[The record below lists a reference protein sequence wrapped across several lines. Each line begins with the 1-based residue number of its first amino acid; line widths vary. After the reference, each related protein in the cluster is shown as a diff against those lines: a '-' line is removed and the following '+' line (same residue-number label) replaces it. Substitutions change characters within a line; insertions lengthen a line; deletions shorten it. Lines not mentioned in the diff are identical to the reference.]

1 MIDLINEILQT
12 LRNNKLRTSLT
23 GFAVAWGIFML
34 IVLLGMSRGVFNSF
48 NSHASEQGNNQITI
62 WGGNTSK
69 AFKGYKENRRI
80 RLRENDMETL
90 ESEYPSRIATA
101 TSMVSIDTAEISTP
115 RDYVTGGIT
124 GVYPMVARSR
134 GIKII
139 YGRFINQRDL
149 DERRKVLVISK
160 DNAEV
165 LFNDASKAVGSTVKC
180 MNLAFSIAGVYDD
193 GGRSES
199 YAPFSTVENLAG
211 NTGYVGNIRLEVQG
225 LENIADGE
233 ALENEVRATLGR
245 VHQFDPEDQSAVWIW
260 NQFVQFLTMGGALN
274 ILNIA
279 IWVIGLFT
287 MLSGIIGVSNIM
299 FVSVRERTHE
309 IGIRRAIGAKP
320 HNILIQIIF
329 ESVAITALFGYIGI
343 LLGIGATEII
353 DSMFGNSDF
362 LKNPTVDI
370 RLAIYVNIVL
380 IIAGALAGLFPALR
394 ALKIKPVEA
403 LRDE

>member
-80 RLRENDMETL
+80 RLRENDMGTL

-180 MNLAFSIAGVYDD
+180 MNLA
-193 GGRSES
+193 
-199 YAPFSTVENLAG
+199 FSTVENLAG

>member
-34 IVLLGMSRGVFNSF
+34 IILLGMSRGVLNSF
-48 NSHASEQGNNQITI
+48 NDHASDQGNNQITI
-62 WGGNTSK
+62 YGGNTSM

-80 RLRENDMETL
+80 RLRETDLDVL
-90 ESEYPSRIATA
+90 ESEYPDRVSMA
-101 TSMVSIDTAEISTP
+101 TSMVSIDTAEISTT
-115 RDYVTGGIT
+115 RDYITGGIT
-124 GVYPMVARSR
+124 GVYPTVLKSR
-134 GIKII
+134 GVNITS
-139 YGRFINQRDL
+139 GRFINQRDL
-149 DERRKVLVISK
+149 DERRKVLVISQT
-160 DNAEV
+160 NAEV
-165 LFNDASKAVGSTVKC
+165 LFKNADTAVGSTVKC
-180 MNLAFSIAGVYDD
+180 MGLAFNIVGIYDN

-199 YAPFSTVENLAG
+199 YAPFTTVENLAG
-211 NTGYVGNIRLEVQG
+211 NTGYIGNIRLDVKNLSTIQ
-225 LENIADGE
+225 DGE
-233 ALENEVRATLGR
+233 ALEQEVRSTLGR
-245 VHQFDPEDQSAVWIW
+245 VHQFDSNDQSAVWIW
-260 NQFVQFLTMGGALN
+260 NQFVQFLTMGGALK

-320 HNILIQIIF
+320 RNILVQIIF
-329 ESVAITALFGYIGI
+329 ESVAITALFGYVGI
-343 LLGIGATEII
+343 LLGIGGTELV
-353 DSMFGNSDF
+353 DSMFGNSNF

-370 RLAIYVNIVL
+370 RLAIYVTIVL

>member
-1 MIDLINEILQT
+1 MVDLINEILQT

-34 IVLLGMSRGVFNSF
+34 IVLLGMSRGVLNSF
-48 NSHASEQGNNQITI
+48 NDHASEQGNNQITI
-62 WGGNTSK
+62 WGGSTSM

-80 RLRENDMETL
+80 RLRETDLGVL
-90 ESEYPSRIATA
+90 ESEYPERVSMA
-101 TSMVSIDTAEISTP
+101 TSMVSIDTAEISTT
-115 RDYVTGGIT
+115 RDYITGGIT
-124 GVYPMVARSR
+124 GVYPTVLKSR
-134 GIKII
+134 GLNITS
-139 YGRFINQRDL
+139 GRFINQRDL
-149 DERRKVLVISK
+149 DERRKALVISQT
-160 DNAEV
+160 NAEV
-165 LFNDASKAVGSTVKC
+165 LFKDANKAVGSTVKC
-180 MNLAFSIAGVYDD
+180 MGLAFRIVGVYDN

-199 YAPFSTVENLAG
+199 YAPFTTVENLAG
-211 NTGYVGNIRLEVQG
+211 NTGYIGNIRLDVQN
-225 LENIADGE
+225 LSTIEDGE
-233 ALENEVRATLGR
+233 ALEKDVRATLGR
-245 VHQFDPEDQSAVWIW
+245 VHQFDPDDQSAVWIW

-320 HNILIQIIF
+320 HNILVQIIF
-329 ESVAITALFGYIGI
+329 ESVAITALFGYVGI
-343 LLGIGATEII
+343 LLGIGGTEII
-353 DSMFGNSDF
+353 DNILGNSDF

-370 RLAIYVNIVL
+370 RLAIYVTIVL
-380 IIAGALAGLFPALR
+380 VIAGALAGLFPALR

>member
-48 NSHASEQGNNQITI
+48 NAHASEQGNNQITI
-62 WGGNTSK
+62 WGGNTSMP
-69 AFKGYKENRRI
+69 FKGYKENRWI
-80 RLRENDMETL
+80 RLRENDMKTL
-90 ESEYPSRIATA
+90 ESEHPVNVAAA
-101 TSMVSIDTAEISTP
+101 TSIVNINTAEISTP

-124 GVYPMVARSR
+124 GVYPMFAKSR
-134 GIKII
+134 GIKI
-139 YGRFINQRDL
+139 YDGRFINQRDL

-160 DNAEV
+160 NNAEV
-165 LFNDASKAVGSTVKC
+165 LFKDSSATIGATVKC
-180 MNLAFSIAGVYDD
+180 MGLAFSIVGIYDD
-193 GGRSES
+193 EGRSES
-199 YAPFSTVENLAG
+199 YAPFTTVENLAG
-211 NTGYVGNIRLEVQG
+211 NTGYINNIRLEVQN
-225 LENIADGE
+225 LSTIEDGE
-233 ALENEVRATLGR
+233 ELEKEVRATLGR
-245 VHQFDPEDQSAVWIW
+245 VHQFNSDDQSAIWIW
-260 NQFVQFLTMGGALN
+260 NQFVNFLTMGGALR

-279 IWVIGLFT
+279 IWIIGLFT

-320 HNILIQIIF
+320 RNILVQIIF

-353 DSMFGNSDF
+353 DSMFGNTDF

-370 RLAIYVNIVL
+370 TLAIYVNIVL